1 MNGVGYNT
9 AVCRIKHSVQYTWVW
24 GPGAMGLGAR
34 CNGGSGLGAMG
45 LRGLGGMGAGA
56 ICYAGMVCN
65 IGPSEPKKLR
75 LK

>member
-1 MNGVGYNT
+1 
-9 AVCRIKHSVQYTWVW
+9 
-24 GPGAMGLGAR
+24 MGLGAR